1 MGTINLEDIQ
11 PGMFLEEAIEDRSG
25 RILLGAGEEVTERHI
40 RIFKM
45 WGVTEAAVK
54 NVGEED
60 VSAKTAASVDPVLLR
75 ETQNTLRE
83 SFRHTDMGHAFN
95 KEFLRL
101 LSLRMAAREGRR

>member
-11 PGMFLEEAIEDRSG
+11 PGMILEEAVVDRSG
-25 RILLGAGEEVTERHI
+25 RILLGAGEEITDRHL

-60 VSAKTAASVDPVLLR
+60 VSAKTTASINPVMLQ
-75 ETQNTLRE
+75 EAQNTLRE
-83 SFRHTDMGHAFN
+83 HFRHADMGHAFN
-95 KEFLRL
+95 KEFFRL
-101 LSLRMAAREGRR
+101 LSLRMAAWEGPK

>member
-11 PGMFLEEAIEDRSG
+11 PGMILEEAVEDRSG
-25 RILLGAGEEVTERHI
+25 RTLLGAGEEVTERHL

-45 WGVTEAAVK
+45 WGVTEAAIK

-60 VSAKTAASVDPVLLR
+60 VSAKTAASVDPVRL
-75 ETQNTLRE
+75 QDVQKTLRE

-95 KEFLRL
+95 KEFFRL
-101 LSLRMAAREGRR
+101 LSLRAVAREGRR